1 MSDWLKTLLG
11 VESKDIPEGAVTS
24 FEFANLPSGS
34 FGLILLLV
42 AVALIAGVIWVYRR
56 EGTARPGVKFGLATL
71 RILVLVAAFI
81 LILEPILAIDQIEHV
96 DKATILLLDDSLSM
110 TTRDRYVN
118 VVTNS
123 KLENALGMSPSRV
136 KRYTLVNAALK
147 QSELGKL
154 LAQQNEVHVFRF
166 SGTLIPHANL
176 PRLEKG
182 KAATP
187 IPDIDPEAPENTK
200 HAAEGT
206 NLSGAI
212 RMAVEQVGSD
222 RIAAIILV
230 TDGRATLGPPAED
243 IALFLKN
250 KDLKLHTV
258 VVGEADPPRNLRAIA
273 VAGPD
278 RVYRNDPVKI
288 EARVSGRGY
297 GGATATLLRRY
308 TDGSDDW
315 QKIDSRTV
323 IIEVPGKPI
332 TIDDFSDRPPRVGT
346 VEYKLVMEKMPD
358 EATDRD
364 NEKSFITEV
373 VEEKAHVLLIAGGPA
388 HDYYAIKN
396 LLLRDSTISLSCFL
410 QSADG
415 EFPQDGNEK
424 PLEELPATEKD
435 LFKYDLILL
444 HDPDGEAFP
453 PDFRAMLRKFASEHG
468 GGLGFVAG
476 NKYTLSL
483 LRGGKG
489 DDNLAAVLP
498 VVLDLTRADT
508 PIIGIGYGGYFT
520 TPWRMV
526 PEPAAFTHPATRFH
540 SNPRRAKDLVWDR
553 LPPFYWFFPVLKAK
567 PGAVVLARHE
577 DPRETV
583 EPYGVRPILAVH
595 RFGRGNVMFLAADET
610 HRWRQTAEP
619 IFDRFWVQMTRFLVE
634 GRHSGAKR
642 RFRIYVDREVVDMG
656 DAVQVTA
663 EVFDEDY
670 EPLEKEEVKV
680 IVIGPE
686 GTEAELVLRPLEG
699 KKGYYSASYAPDETG
714 DYGLKAGEPGFLPK
728 KGPDTPVASFMAIQP
743 DREMGDARADAAL
756 LKDISARTRGRAF
769 ELHEIKEVGDSKLIP
784 PASEEVVTSGRPV
797 PLWDTW
803 TTIVVILLLLCAEWI
818 LRKRF
823 RMV

>member
-11 VESKDIPEGAVTS
+11 VEAKDIPEGATTT
-24 FEFANLPSGS
+24 FEFANLPRGAA
-34 FGLILLLV
+34 GLIMLLSAL
-42 AVALIAGVIWVYRR
+42 ALIAGIIWIYRR
-56 EGTARPGVKFGLATL
+56 EGTARTRVKVGLASL
-71 RILVLVAAFI
+71 RILVIVVAFI
-81 LILEPILAIDQIEHV
+81 LILEPVLAIDQVEHV
-96 DKATILLLDDSLSM
+96 DKSTILLLDDSLSM
-110 TTRDRYVN
+110 VTRDRYVD
-118 VVTNS
+118 VVVSS
-123 KLENALGMSPSRV
+123 KLENALGMNPSRV
-136 KRYTLVNAALK
+136 SRYKLVNAALTH
-147 QSELGKL
+147 SELGSL
-154 LAQQNEVHVFRF
+154 LAKQNEVHVFRF
-166 SGTLIPHANL
+166 SGTAIPHATL
-176 PRLEKG
+176 PRLEEG
-182 KAATP
+182 TAPTP
-187 IPDIDPEAPENTK
+187 IGDIDPEAPDNTK

-212 RMAVEQVGSD
+212 RMAVEQIGSD
-222 RIAAIILV
+222 RIAAIILI

-258 VVGEADPPRNLRAIA
+258 VVGEAETPRNLRAIA

-297 GGATATLLRRY
+297 DAATVTLLRRY

-315 QKIDSRTV
+315 QRIESKTVVIDT
-323 IIEVPGKPI
+323 PGKPI
-332 TIDDFSDRPPRVGT
+332 AIEGLSDRPPRIGT
-346 VEYKLVMEKMPD
+346 VEYKLVIETMPD

-364 NEKSFITEV
+364 NEKSFITQV
-373 VEEKAHVLLIAGGPA
+373 VEEKARVLLIAGGPA
-388 HDYYAIKN
+388 YEYYAIKN
-396 LLLRDSTISLSCFL
+396 VLLRDSTITLSCFL
-410 QSADG
+410 QSADS
-415 EFPQDGNEK
+415 EFPQDGNAK
-424 PLEELPATEKD
+424 PLESLPATEKE
-435 LFKYDLILL
+435 LFQYDVILL

-453 PDFRAMLRKFASEHG
+453 PDFRKMLRKFASEHG

-476 NKYTLSL
+476 NKHTLSL

-526 PEPAAFTHPATRFH
+526 ATPAAFTHPMTRFH
-540 SNPRRAKDLVWDR
+540 SDPRRAKDLVWDR
-553 LPPFYWFFPVLKAK
+553 LPSLYWFFPVLKAK

-619 IFDRFWVQMTRFLVE
+619 IFDRFWVQTTRFLVE

-670 EPLEKEEVKV
+670 DPLEKDAIRVLVINPKGEE
-680 IVIGPE
+680 E
-686 GTEAELVLRPLEG
+686 ELVLLPLEG
-699 KKGYYSASYAPDETG
+699 KKGHYSGSFAPDETG
-714 DYGLKAGEPGFLPK
+714 DYGLKAGEPGFKPK
-728 KGPDTPVASFMAIQP
+728 QGPDTPVATFMAIQP
-743 DREMGDARADAAL
+743 DREMGDVRANAAL
-756 LKDISARTRGRAF
+756 LKDIAARTRGRSF
-769 ELHEIKEVGDSKLIP
+769 QLHDLKKVGDPKLIP
-784 PASEEVVTSGRPV
+784 PASENVVTSGRPV

-803 TTIVVILLLLCAEWI
+803 TTIILILLLLCAEWI
-818 LRKRF
+818 LRKRY